1 MTSLN
6 RFDIFLVHLEP
17 ITGSEIGKTRPCAVL
32 SPDDA
37 INALRTVIIAPLTS
51 KRKYYKFRVQ
61 LRFRRQQGEIMLD
74 QLRSV
79 DKSRLIN
86 KIGKVSVDKHD
97 EILSK
102 LREMFS

>member
-1 MTSLN
+1 LN
-6 RFDIFLVHLEP
+6 RFDIFLVRLDP
-17 ITGSEIGKTRPCAVL
+17 TAGSETGKTRPCVVL

-37 INALRTVIIAPLTS
+37 INALRTVIVAPLTS
-51 KRKYYKFRVQ
+51 RRKYYKFRVQ
-61 LRFRRQQGEIMLD
+61 LRFRRQPGEIMLD
-74 QLRSV
+74 QLRAV

-86 KIGKVSVDKHD
+86 KIGKVSQDKHD